1 MMNVFRASTSQSLTP
16 SCLLVLRPF
25 VGRCQISTVK
35 LTTSLI
41 YTFSSRPANTLSF
54 TQVQVFLFC
63 FISLLNNRSKQTTTY
78 QPLDLGL
85 LSTSYSNKAFNPYNN
100 TMSQETHCF
109 CHRQGNG
116 GRKVKGLSQGHFAG
130 VWVQAA
136 RFWDGLA
143 SCTDAE
149 RKLEEPR
156 KTHHSLPSHSHQWRG
171 SQTSVLCGN
180 IFKVSTHRNGCPRA
194 WLVSSVL
201 LSCLV
206 LREMLVGP
214 FHRHQTVTQGQG
226 RSQWRSPCSDVH
238 TTSMT
243 VSLDWRYRQLVVS
256 HLERVTTEPGPLQE
270 T

>member
-41 YTFSSRPANTLSF
+41 YTFSSRPANALSF

-116 GRKVKGLSQGHFAG
+116 GRKGKRAFSRSLCGSVGPGCTILGWASQLYRRG
-130 VWVQAA
+130 
-136 RFWDGLA
+136 
-143 SCTDAE
+143 
-149 RKLEEPR
+149 K
-156 KTHHSLPSHSHQWRG
+156 KTGGAQENPPLPSFSF
-171 SQTSVLCGN
+171 TSV
-180 IFKVSTHRNGCPRA
+180 
-194 WLVSSVL
+194 
-201 LSCLV
+201 
-206 LREMLVGP
+206 E
-214 FHRHQTVTQGQG
+214 
-226 RSQWRSPCSDVH
+226 
-238 TTSMT
+238 
-243 VSLDWRYRQLVVS
+243 RQLDQC
-256 HLERVTTEPGPLQE
+256 TMWKYF
-270 T
+270 